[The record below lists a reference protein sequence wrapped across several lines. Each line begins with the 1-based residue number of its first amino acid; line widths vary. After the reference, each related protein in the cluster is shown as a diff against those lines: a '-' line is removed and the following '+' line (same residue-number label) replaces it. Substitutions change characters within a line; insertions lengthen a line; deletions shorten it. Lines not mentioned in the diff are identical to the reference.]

1 MPSGISI
8 PLQRQAG
15 MLAAVLFAS
24 VSATWSPAADSAAT
38 PPVITFCSYNVKNW
52 LYMDRTWGDKPSDPK
67 GKPQK
72 EKDKIIAI
80 LKEIHPDVLGV
91 CEIGTEA
98 DFADLKKHLAD
109 AGLHYEHSERAHG
122 GDTTRTLGLLSKFP
136 ITARN
141 SQTTLTYLIGEQTF
155 PFQRGILDATIQ
167 VTPEFSFRALGV
179 HLKSMREIPEA
190 DQSLMRRN
198 EAHLLR
204 KHIDSILKVDPTIK
218 LMAYGDFNE
227 HPKNP
232 PLDEIRGSRETP
244 ETSMSDVYLKD
255 INGEIWTHFWDWEDT
270 YSRLDYIFVNKA
282 FHPHVKAR
290 DSFIYSAKDF
300 DQGSDHRPLVLK
312 ISVESTK
319 AKKE

>member
-8 PLQRQAG
+8 PLQRQAA
-15 MLAAVLFAS
+15 MLAAVLFAA
-24 VSATWSPAADSAAT
+24 VSATWSPAADSAAS

-52 LYMDRTWGDKPSDPK
+52 LSMDRTWGDKPADPK
-67 GKPQK
+67 SKPQK
-72 EKDKIIAI
+72 EKDKVVAI

-91 CEIGTEA
+91 CEIGTDE

-109 AGLHYEHSERAHG
+109 AGLNFEHTERAHG
-122 GDTTRTLGLLSKFP
+122 GDTTRTLGLFSKFP

-141 SQTTLTYLIGEQTF
+141 SQTALNYLIGEQTF

-204 KHIDSILKVDPTIK
+204 KHIDSILKADPTTK

-232 PLDEIRGSRETP
+232 PLDEIRGSRESP
-244 ETSMSDVYLKD
+244 ETSMSDIYLKD

-300 DQGSDHRPLVLK
+300 DEGSDHRPLVLK

-319 AKKE
+319 GKKE

>member
-1 MPSGISI
+1 MPRGRSSF
-8 PLQRQAG
+8 LQRQAA
-15 MLAAVLFAS
+15 MLAAVLFATLA
-24 VSATWSPAADSAAT
+24 VAPTWAADTS
-38 PPVITFCSYNVKNW
+38 PPQVVTFCAYNLKNW
-52 LYMDRTWGDKPSDPK
+52 LHMDRTWGDKPADPK

-72 EKDKIIAI
+72 EKDKVVAFLKIIQ
-80 LKEIHPDVLGV
+80 PDILGV
-91 CEIGTEA
+91 CEIGTDT
-98 DFADLKKHLAD
+98 DFADLQKHLSA
-109 AGLHYEHSERAHG
+109 AGLNYPHTERAHG
-122 GDTTRTLGLLSKFP
+122 GDPTRTLGLLSKFP

-167 VTPEFSFRALGV
+167 ITPDFSFRALGV

-204 KHIDSILKVDPTIK
+204 KHIDSILKADPTTK

-232 PLDEIRGSRETP
+232 PLEEIRGSRAVP
-244 ETSMSDVYLKD
+244 ETSLSDVYLKD
-255 INGEIWTHFWDWEDT
+255 VNGEIWTHFWDWEDS

-290 DSFIYSAKDF
+290 DSFIFADKDF

-312 ISVESTK
+312 ISVAGTK
-319 AKKE
+319 GKKT

>member
-1 MPSGISI
+1 MPSGTSSL
-8 PLQRQAG
+8 LQRQAA
-15 MLAAVLFAS
+15 MLAAVLFLTLVAS
-24 VSATWSPAADSAAT
+24 QAQSTDSAG
-38 PPVITFCSYNVKNW
+38 PQVITFCSYNVKNW
-52 LYMDRTWGDKPSDPK
+52 LSMDRTWGDKPADPK

-72 EKDKIIAI
+72 EKDKVVAI
-80 LKEIHPDVLGV
+80 LKAIQPDVLGV
-91 CEIGTEA
+91 CEIGTDA

-204 KHIDSILKVDPTIK
+204 KHIDSILKADPTTK

-319 AKKE
+319 AKK

>member
-1 MPSGISI
+1 MHRFFPARCFC
-8 PLQRQAG
+8 LALLALLWATT
-15 MLAAVLFAS
+15 MLGH
-24 VSATWSPAADSAAT
+24 AADA
-38 PPVITFCSYNVKNW
+38 PPQIVTFCSYNVKNW
-52 LYMDRTWGDKPSDPK
+52 LYMDRTWGDKPVDPK

-72 EKDKIIAI
+72 EKDKVVAF
-80 LKEIHPDVLGV
+80 LKEINPDVLGV
-91 CEIGTEA
+91 CEIGTDAE
-98 DFADLKKHLAD
+98 FADLKKHLAD
-109 AGLHYEHSERAHG
+109 AGLHYEHTERAHG
-122 GDTTRTLGLLSKFP
+122 GDLTRTLGLLSKFP

-141 SQTTLTYLIGEQTF
+141 SQTMLTYLIGDQTF

-179 HLKSMREIPEA
+179 HLKSMRAIPEA
-190 DQSLMRRN
+190 DQSVMRRN

-204 KHIDSILKVDPTIK
+204 KHIDSILTTDPTTK

-227 HPKNP
+227 HPRNP
-232 PLDEIRGSRETP
+232 PLDEIRGSRESP

-255 INGEIWTHFWDWEDT
+255 INGEIWTHFWDYEDT

-290 DSFIYSAKDF
+290 DSYIYSAKDF
-300 DQGSDHRPLVLK
+300 DDGSDHRPLVLK

>member
-1 MPSGISI
+1 
-8 PLQRQAG
+8 
-15 MLAAVLFAS
+15 MLAALLFGL
-24 VSATWSPAADSAAT
+24 SPFARAADSAGS
-38 PPVITFCSYNVKNW
+38 PPQTVTFCAYNLKNW
-52 LYMDRTWGDKPSDPK
+52 LFMDRTWGDKPADPK

-72 EKDKIIAI
+72 EKDKIIAF
-80 LKEIHPDVLGV
+80 LKIIQPDVLGV
-91 CEIGTEA
+91 CEIGTDA
-98 DFADLKKHLAD
+98 DFADLQKHLSA
-109 AGLHYEHSERAHG
+109 AGLNYPHSERAHG
-122 GDTTRTLGLLSKFP
+122 GDPTRTLGLLSKFP
-136 ITARN
+136 ITARH

-204 KHIDSILKVDPTIK
+204 KHIDSILKADPATK

-232 PLDEIRGSRETP
+232 PLDEIRGNRAVP
-244 ETSMSDVYLKD
+244 ETSLSDIYLKD
-255 INGEIWTHFWDWEDT
+255 RNGEIWTHFWDWEDT

-290 DSFIYSAKDF
+290 DSYIFADKDF
-300 DQGSDHRPLVLK
+300 DQASDHRPLVLK

-319 AKKE
+319 ARK